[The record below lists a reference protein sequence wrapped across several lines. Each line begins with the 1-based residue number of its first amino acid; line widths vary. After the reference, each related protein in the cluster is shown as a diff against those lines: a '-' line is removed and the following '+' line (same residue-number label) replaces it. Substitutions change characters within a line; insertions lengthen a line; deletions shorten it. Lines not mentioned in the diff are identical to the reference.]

1 MSLFDLKLSE
11 IHNKLHDKELSVSD
25 LVDQAFTSIGERE
38 DRVKAFITLDEEGA
52 RSAAKALD
60 SKLASGE
67 SRGLLFGL
75 PAGIK
80 DNIVTE
86 GLRTTCASQFLSNFN
101 PVYDATVVGKLR
113 QADIVTIGKLN
124 MDEFAMGARTRTPA
138 FIRFAIRGI

>member
-67 SRGLLFGL
+67 TAVYCLAFL
-75 PAGIK
+75 PASRI
-80 DNIVTE
+80 TL
-86 GLRTTCASQFLSNFN
+86 LRRDCGQPVQVNSCPISIRCMMRRLSASCVRRIS
-101 PVYDATVVGKLR
+101 
-113 QADIVTIGKLN
+113 
-124 MDEFAMGARTRTPA
+124 
-138 FIRFAIRGI
+138 